1 MSGFTDELI
10 RDLDQNEEDAKRA
23 GISRLAVLKEAIQG
37 VTDAPIT
44 FVVVVFMVFPL
55 TFVFTTYGW
64 VTSNTKIP
72 QIEEGMFQIFEVRGI
87 SVEELNLNDP
97 ILSEVIEDVETNFLE
112 LVEMAQQD
120 GMVYYSRKPEHKFFV
135 VDEYWNVVHYYVNR
149 RLHLAYNDR
158 GFDGMLSSVTGIAT
172 LLLTIVT
179 YKLYK
184 DKYREM
190 TRS

>member
-10 RDLDQNEEDAKRA
+10 RDLDKDEKDAKQA
-23 GISRLAVLKEAIQG
+23 GISRLAVLKEAIQE
-37 VTDAPIT
+37 VTDAPIV
-44 FVVVVFMVFPL
+44 FVAVVFMVFPL
-55 TFVFTTYGW
+55 AFVFTTHGW
-64 VTSNTKIP
+64 ITSNTRIP

-97 ILSEVIEDVETNFLE
+97 TLSEVIEDVETNFLE

-135 VDEYWNVVHYYVNR
+135 VDEYWNVVHYYVNH
-149 RLHLAYNDR
+149 RLHLAYSDQK
-158 GFDGMLSSVTGIAT
+158 FDGLLSPVTGIAT
-172 LLLTIVT
+172 SLLTIFS